1 MKSLKPAT
9 IAHSLLIVAFVEI
22 AFVVATRVVLH
33 YLQWASIE
41 AESIRTAM
49 RMVTAGLYWWL
60 LKPVILS
67 RKPDFTSLAA
77 PTVVLA
83 LLLFLSIPVLVGTY
97 GLKPSVAVMFAI
109 TSIPVA
115 IKEEFLFRGI
125 LQNLLTERFGTLKAV
140 LATSTVFTLWHVGVW
155 DPSVWTFGEIFLAS
169 VVIGFIYLRSGSIAV
184 VIVLHAVYDAIY
196 SFTPLLHPSLNEN
209 WGFVPMLAAV
219 ALVYAW
225 ANGSSNSR
233 SPFFRRDS

>member
-1 MKSLKPAT
+1 MNLT
-9 IAHSLLIVAFVEI
+9 RRLVIVAFAEI

-33 YLQWASIE
+33 YLQWTSIE

-49 RMVTAGLYWWL
+49 RIATAGLYWWL

-67 RKPDFTSLAA
+67 RKPDPASLAA
-77 PTVVLA
+77 PALLLA

-97 GLKPSVAVMFAI
+97 GLKQSVAVMFAV

-115 IKEEFLFRGI
+115 VKEEFLFRGI
-125 LQNLLTERFGTLKAV
+125 MQNLLAERFGALKAV
-140 LATSTVFTLWHVGVW
+140 LVTSTVFTLWHVGVW
-155 DPSVWTFGEIFLAS
+155 EPSLWTFGEIFLAS
-169 VVIGFIYLRSGSIAV
+169 VIIGLIYLRSGSMTAVIA
-184 VIVLHAVYDAIY
+184 LHAVYDAIY
-196 SFTPLLHPSLNEN
+196 SFTPLLAPPLNQN

-225 ANGSSNSR
+225 AQGSGNARLPFSR
-233 SPFFRRDS
+233 REP

>member
-1 MKSLKPAT
+1 MNLTRSL
-9 IAHSLLIVAFVEI
+9 IIVAIAEI

-33 YLQWASIE
+33 YLPWTSIE
-41 AESIRTAM
+41 AEAIRTAM
-49 RMVTAGLYWWL
+49 RIATAGLYWWL

-67 RKPDFTSLAA
+67 RQPDFASLTSPALL
-77 PTVVLA
+77 LA

-97 GLKPSVAVMFAI
+97 GLKPSVALMFAI

-125 LQNLLTERFGTLKAV
+125 MQNLLTERFGALKAV
-140 LATSTVFTLWHVGVW
+140 LTTSTIFTLWHVGVW

-169 VVIGFIYLRSGSIAV
+169 VIIGFIYLRSGSIAV
-184 VIVLHAVYDAIY
+184 VIVLHAAYDAIY
-196 SFTPLLHPSLNEN
+196 SFTPLLTPPFNPN

-225 ANGSSNSR
+225 AQHSGNLR
-233 SPFFRRDS
+233 LPFFRRDS

>member
-1 MKSLKPAT
+1 MNLTRSLV
-9 IAHSLLIVAFVEI
+9 IVAFVEI

-33 YLQWASIE
+33 YLQWTSIE
-41 AESIRTAM
+41 AEAIRTAM
-49 RMVTAGLYWWL
+49 RIATAGLYWWL

-67 RKPDFTSLAA
+67 RKPDLASLTSPALL
-77 PTVVLA
+77 LA

-97 GLKPSVAVMFAI
+97 GLKPSVALMFAI

-125 LQNLLTERFGTLKAV
+125 MQNLLTERFGALKAV
-140 LATSTVFTLWHVGVW
+140 LISSTIFTLWHVGVW

-169 VVIGFIYLRSGSIAV
+169 VIIGFIYLRSGSIAV

-196 SFTPLLHPSLNEN
+196 SFTPLLTPPFNPN

-219 ALVYAW
+219 GLVYAW
-225 ANGSSNSR
+225 AQHNGNLR
-233 SPFFRRDS
+233 LPFFRRDS

>member
-1 MKSLKPAT
+1 MKSLKPKLLT
-9 IAHSLLIVAFVEI
+9 HSLLIVAFVEI

-33 YLQWASIE
+33 YLHWTSIE
-41 AESIRTAM
+41 AEAIRTAM
-49 RMVTAGLYWWL
+49 RIATAGLYWWL

-67 RKPDFTSLAA
+67 RRPDPASLAQPA
-77 PTVVLA
+77 LWLA
-83 LLLFLSIPVLVGTY
+83 LLLFMSIPVLVGTY
-97 GLKPSVAVMFAI
+97 ALKPSVAVMFAV

-115 IKEEFLFRGI
+115 FKEEFLFRGI
-125 LQNLLTERFGTLKAV
+125 MQNLLTERFGVLKAV
-140 LATSTVFTLWHVGVW
+140 LITSTVFTLWHVGVW

-169 VVIGFIYLRSGSIAV
+169 VIIGFIYVRSGSIAV

-196 SFTPLLHPSLNEN
+196 SFTPLLHPPLNEN

-225 ANGSSNSR
+225 AQRNGNLR
-233 SPFFRRDS
+233 LPFFRRDS